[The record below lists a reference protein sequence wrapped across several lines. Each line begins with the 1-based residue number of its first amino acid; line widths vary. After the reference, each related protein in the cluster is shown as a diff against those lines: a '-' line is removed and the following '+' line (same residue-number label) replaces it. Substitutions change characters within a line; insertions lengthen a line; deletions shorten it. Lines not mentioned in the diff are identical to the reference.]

1 MKKFTTMLLAL
12 MFAVTMQAQKDVTT
26 FLGIPVDGFKS
37 EMRKKLIA
45 KGFTPVQGDDY
56 LDGEFNGTEVSVL
69 SVTNNNKVYRIM
81 LMDKYP
87 QDEANIKIRFNNLVS
102 QFSNNQHYMVSKDYT
117 IAKSEDI
124 SYEMLVHNKI
134 YSAGYFQNPDM
145 SKVDTLSLTKASRDK
160 LLTKFTEEEL
170 KNPTEELKSKINK
183 ELDAITFDI
192 ISKKKVWFKI
202 INSYDGYRICMYYDN
217 EYNHANGEDL

>member
-1 MKKFTTMLLAL
+1 
-12 MFAVTMQAQKDVTT
+12 
-26 FLGIPVDGFKS
+26 
-37 EMRKKLIA
+37 
-45 KGFTPVQGDDY
+45 
-56 LDGEFNGTEVSVL
+56 
-69 SVTNNNKVYRIM
+69 
-81 LMDKYP
+81 
-87 QDEANIKIRFNNLVS
+87 
-102 QFSNNQHYMVSKDYT
+102 
-117 IAKSEDI
+117 
-124 SYEMLVHNKI
+124 MLVTFK
-134 YSAGYFQNPDM
+134 NPDM